1 VTLFFNPF
9 DPTVRANPYPHYEEL
24 RRDAPVHRS
33 PFGSIVLMRYDDVVR
48 TLRDLPMSR
57 DIEANLAPI
66 PGVQIPTRP
75 QRTAR
80 SILNLD
86 PPDHTR
92 LRRLVS
98 KAFTPSA
105 IDRLRPRV
113 QEQVDAALHR
123 MAEQGVADVVEEL
136 AFPVPF
142 AVISDLLAM
151 PTENHVE
158 VREWSQALTQAL
170 EPIASADDYAAA
182 AVAVERMADF
192 VTAVIEERRRHL
204 GDDLLSAMIEAEEA
218 GDRMS
223 TEELVAMVVLLY
235 VAGHETTVNLIGNGL
250 LALLRHPDQLARWR
264 DDPSL
269 DAHAVDELLR
279 FDGPVQFTAR
289 VAMETVRFDD
299 EVVEPGTLVM
309 PVLGSANHDPAHF
322 DEPERLDLG
331 RANANRHLAFSS
343 GIHYCL
349 GASLARAEAQVAL
362 GSLIRRFP
370 SIELVEDP
378 VWRDRI
384 TIRGPSSLRV
394 AVGA

>member
-1 VTLFFNPF
+1 
-9 DPTVRANPYPHYEEL
+9 
-24 RRDAPVHRS
+24 
-33 PFGSIVLMRYDDVVR
+33 
-48 TLRDLPMSR
+48 
-57 DIEANLAPI
+57 
-66 PGVQIPTRP
+66 
-75 QRTAR
+75 
-80 SILNLD
+80 
-86 PPDHTR
+86 
-92 LRRLVS
+92 
-98 KAFTPSA
+98 
-105 IDRLRPRV
+105 
-113 QEQVDAALHR
+113 
-123 MAEQGVADVVEEL
+123 VEEL

-151 PTENHVE
+151 PTENQVE
-158 VREWSQALTQAL
+158 VREWSQSLTQAL

-182 AVAVERMADF
+182 AVAVEKMANF
-192 VTAVIEERRRHL
+192 VTQVIEDRRRHL
-204 GDDLLSAMIEAEEA
+204 GDDLLSAMIQAEEA

-264 DDPSL
+264 DDPGL

-322 DEPERLDLG
+322 DVPEGLDLG

-349 GASLARAEAQVAL
+349 GASLARVEAQVAL